1 MESDLDGVAQS
12 VLQPHHETYG
22 IGHGPQITSLSKE
35 SEVVCGP
42 LLNYKHMSNQNTPSP
57 RWHGS
62 VLLVTKP
69 GQQQPSLQLRCLGS
83 MTSDP
88 GTDTLQEASSGMD
101 HGRYKAER
109 PSEGITRSFLGEKL
123 YEDIHSEFW
132 RFSFDL
138 PLSSVESKWEYHIP
152 KMRHLSGASGPRVST
167 KIFHVPPS
175 SESMRIMF
183 HSCNGFSV
191 GTDEDA
197 WSGCALWN
205 DVLRSH
211 TSNPIH
217 VMIGGGDQ
225 IYNDGIRVDGPLRA
239 WCDIG
244 NPIKRREYPFTEQL
258 RAECDKYYFDSYVK
272 WYSTEP
278 FASANGTIPQ
288 INIWD
293 DHDIIDGFG
302 SYTDQ

>member
-1 MESDLDGVAQS
+1 MAYNLDGAAQS

-22 IGHGPQITSLSKE
+22 VGQGPHMTSASSQL
-35 SEVVCGP
+35 EVMCGP
-42 LLNYKHMSNQNTPSP
+42 LLNYKHMSNQNTSTAI
-57 RWHGS
+57 WHGT
-62 VLLVTKP
+62 VLVVTKP
-69 GQQQPSLQLRCLGS
+69 GQQQPSLRLRCLGPTNLS
-83 MTSDP
+83 STETGGSR
-88 GTDTLQEASSGMD
+88 GVRGRTDGVRD
-101 HGRYKAER
+101 IKV
-109 PSEGITRSFLGEKL
+109 PSEKYTRSFPGERL
-123 YEDIHSEFW
+123 YEDTASEFW

-138 PLSSVESKWEYHIP
+138 PLSSLEAKWEYHIP
-152 KMRHLSGASGPRVST
+152 NMRHLSGASGPRVST
-167 KIFHVPPS
+167 KIFHVPPAT
-175 SESMRIMF
+175 ESMRIMF

-197 WSGCALWN
+197 WSGCALWS

-211 TSNPIH
+211 SQKPIH

-244 NPIKRREYPFTEQL
+244 NPIKRREYPFSEQL
-258 RAECDKYYFDSYVK
+258 RVECDKYYFDSYVK
-272 WYSTEP
+272 WYNTEP

>member
-1 MESDLDGVAQS
+1 MAATNPHSRHAFGVDGAAQS
-12 VLQPHHETYG
+12 VQPHYVTTG
-22 IGHGPQITSLSKE
+22 VGQGPLITSSSSQL
-35 SEVVCGP
+35 EVLCGP
-42 LLNYKHMSNQNTPSP
+42 LLNYKHMSGQGTSRPI
-57 RWHGS
+57 WHGS
-62 VLLVTKP
+62 VLVVTKP
-69 GQQQPSLQLRCLGS
+69 GQQQPTLQLRCVGAGDS
-83 MTSDP
+83 ESEHTASKRET
-88 GTDTLQEASSGMD
+88 GTATRTFRG
-101 HGRYKAER
+101 ER
-109 PSEGITRSFLGEKL
+109 L

-132 RFSFDL
+132 RFAFDL
-138 PLSSVESKWEYHIP
+138 TLLAIGSRWEYHIP
-152 KMRHLSGASGPRVST
+152 NMRHLSGASGPRVST
-167 KIFHVPPS
+167 KVFHVPS
-175 SESMRIMF
+175 ATESMRIMF

-211 TSNPIH
+211 TQNPIH

-225 IYNDGIRVDGPLRA
+225 IYNDGIRVDGPLRP

-244 NPIKRREYPFTEQL
+244 NPIKRREYPFGEQL

-278 FASANGTIPQ
+278 FASANAIIPQ